1 MISVLKG
8 VSVVL
13 FDLHPADVLAEG
25 EAPAR
30 TKEQNK
36 SLKPPPASLSPSS
49 GLRTLLPSFPCFL
62 KPAMSKKCRHL
73 SAEKAA
79 LKGQM
84 FM

>member
-13 FDLHPADVLAEG
+13 FDLHPADVLTEG

-36 SLKPPPASLSPSS
+36 SLKPPPSLSLIRPLYPNSFLSLLSQAGNVKIESPSLGRES
-49 GLRTLLPSFPCFL
+49 CSEGT
-62 KPAMSKKCRHL
+62 
-73 SAEKAA
+73 EN
-79 LKGQM
+79 
-84 FM
+84 

>member
-36 SLKPPPASLSPSS
+36 SLKPPSPVALSLIWPLYPNSFLSLLSQAGNVKIESPSLGRES
-49 GLRTLLPSFPCFL
+49 CSEGT
-62 KPAMSKKCRHL
+62 
-73 SAEKAA
+73 EN
-79 LKGQM
+79 
-84 FM
+84 